1 MGRVFSQED
10 GNLNTRSIITS
21 RNASYSDIDLTFEN
35 KPGASSI
42 NRTDVYKKTD
52 AAAVK
57 QAVKNVLMTNF
68 TEKPFEPYF
77 GADLNRF
84 LFNLNTEFDDLEIK
98 ESIENAINNYEP
110 RAIVLGTD
118 VILAPDNNSVR
129 VTVKFQVIN
138 STITEEITLTLT
150 RLR

>member
-57 QAVKNVLMTNF
+57 QAVKNVLMTNNI
-68 TEKPFEPYF
+68 YYY
-77 GADLNRF
+77 L
-84 LFNLNTEFDDLEIK
+84 
-98 ESIENAINNYEP
+98 
-110 RAIVLGTD
+110 
-118 VILAPDNNSVR
+118 ILSYHNIIS
-129 VTVKFQVIN
+129 
-138 STITEEITLTLT
+138 
-150 RLR
+150 

>member
-1 MGRVFSQED
+1 MARVFSQED
-10 GNLNTRSIITS
+10 GNLDTRSIITS

-35 KPGASSI
+35 KPGASST

-110 RAIVLGTD
+110 RAIILGTD

-138 STITEEITLTLT
+138 TTITEEITLTLT